1 MSKVVEIVTDIM
13 NDIILDT
20 DFELFDVEFVKEGQ
34 NWFLRI
40 YVDKSDG
47 IDIDECALISEKV
60 SEKLDNMNPSPI
72 SQAYFLDVS
81 SPGAER
87 PIKNEKALED
97 ALNHY
102 IHLSFYKTIDQVKF
116 VEGVLTSF
124 DANTITLSIKDKTKI
139 IEKTFE
145 RKDIAKIRYAIE
157 F

>member
-47 IDIDECALISEKV
+47 IDIDECAVISEKV
-60 SEKLDNMNPSPI
+60 SEKLDNMNPAPI